1 MNFIVGA
8 IGANLT
14 LGLVSGISSLASN
27 LYNLSSAITTITNG
41 YDDIKQIIRE
51 TDLEIRIKTIQFIIC
66 EIKTTKDTPHT
77 LYFCIQEIKNAIK
90 DIGKELEQIQYR
102 INYNNSLLVGATFR
116 KYKFHN
122 NKSRLVSLIKTL
134 DNRYNMLLE
143 ILKIENNMFQNK
155 DITNYLKFEKNDEK
169 LIENNVCNNLD
180 FLNDNSSENEIII
193 QL

>member
-77 LYFCIQEIKNAIK
+77 LNFCIQEIKNAIK

>member
-1 MNFIVGA
+1 MENIE
-8 IGANLT
+8 IKEDLPEPEILETIKRPSIMSPMINLKDMI
-14 LGLVSGISSLASN
+14 LN
-27 LYNLSSAITTITNG
+27 
-41 YDDIKQIIRE
+41 DDIKQIIRE

-66 EIKTTKDTPHT
+66 EIKTNKDTPHT
-77 LYFCIQEIKNAIK
+77 LYYCIQEIKNAIK
-90 DIGKELEQIQYR
+90 DIRKELEQIQYR

-122 NKSRLVSLIKTL
+122 NKLRLVSLIKTL

-155 DITNYLKFEKNDEK
+155 DITNYLIFEKNDDK
-169 LIENNVCNNLD
+169 LIENNVCNNID
-180 FLNDNSSENEIII
+180 FLNDSNNSDNEIVI